1 MNSTLE
7 IDPELTVIDA
17 ESARSSR
24 RKRLEPVS
32 LSRPGYN
39 ILLGQPLPQRARRRG
54 YGESERQA
62 HDILHA
68 LRHQTQIGPSLNSPP
83 FTRLSAQQGVGIVQ
97 QAMSQRPAPIW
108 DTLMAIGRR

>member
-1 MNSTLE
+1 MSLE
-7 IDPELTVIDA
+7 IDPEQVAVDS

-24 RKRLEPVS
+24 RFQRLPIS
-32 LSRPGYN
+32 ISRPGYN

-97 QAMSQRPAPIW
+97 QAMSQRPAPLW